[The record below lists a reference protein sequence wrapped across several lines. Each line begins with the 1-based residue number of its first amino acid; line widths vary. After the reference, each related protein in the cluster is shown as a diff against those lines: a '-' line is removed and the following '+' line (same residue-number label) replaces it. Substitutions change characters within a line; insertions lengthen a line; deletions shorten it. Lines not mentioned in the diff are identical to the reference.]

1 MPLEISGL
9 QPPEVHSYTGRNRIA
24 ETRSMLNFLQ
34 IPLPEL
40 FAVLAAIA
48 FAAGLNV
55 YATVAALG
63 LLARFGHVPLPPA
76 LQLLETWPI
85 IAASTILFAIE
96 FFADKIPAFD
106 LIWSAL
112 HTFVRVPAAAL
123 LAYGAT
129 RQLTPAQQLLAAALG
144 AAIALAAHGGKTAL
158 RAAVTPSPEPFSN
171 ITLSLAED
179 ALAIALTWLATRH
192 PYAAAT
198 IALVLVAIIVLLAR
212 LVIRALRALLT
223 GAEQELAGRQT

>member
-1 MPLEISGL
+1 
-9 QPPEVHSYTGRNRIA
+9 
-24 ETRSMLNFLQ
+24 MLNWLQ

-40 FAVLAAIA
+40 FALLAAIA

-76 LQLLETWPI
+76 LQILETWPVI
-85 IAASTILFAIE
+85 VASATLFTIE

-129 RQLTPAQQLLAAALG
+129 RQLTPAQQLLATALG
-144 AAIALAAHGGKTAL
+144 AAIALAAHGGKTAV
-158 RAAVTPSPEPFSN
+158 RAAITPSPEPFSN
-171 ITLSLAED
+171 IALSLGED
-179 ALAIALTWLATRH
+179 ALALGLTWLATRH
-192 PYAAAT
+192 PYTAAA
-198 IALVLVAIIVLLAR
+198 LVFIFVVIIVVLAR
-212 LVIRALRALLT
+212 FVIKALRALFR
-223 GAEQELAGRQT
+223 GAEKELAARPA

>member
-1 MPLEISGL
+1 
-9 QPPEVHSYTGRNRIA
+9 V
-24 ETRSMLNFLQ
+24 LNWLQ

-40 FAVLAAIA
+40 FAVLAAVA

-63 LLARFGHVPLPPA
+63 LLARFGHLPLPPA
-76 LQLLETWPI
+76 LQLIESWPI
-85 IAASTILFAIE
+85 IAASLVLFVIE

-112 HTFVRVPAAAL
+112 HTFIRVPVAAL

-129 RQLTPAQQLLAAALG
+129 RQLTPTQQLLAAFLG
-144 AAIALAAHGGKTAL
+144 ALIALAAHGGKTAL

-171 ITLSLAED
+171 ISLSLSED
-179 ALAIALTWLATRH
+179 VLAVALTWLATRH
-192 PYAAAT
+192 PYAAASV
-198 IALVLVAIIVLLAR
+198 ALVLLIIIVLLAR
-212 LVIRALRALLT
+212 LVLNALRALFR
-223 GAEQELAGRQT
+223 GAERELASTL

>member
-1 MPLEISGL
+1 
-9 QPPEVHSYTGRNRIA
+9 V
-24 ETRSMLNFLQ
+24 LNWLQ

-40 FAVLAAIA
+40 FAVLAGIA

-63 LLARFGHVPLPPA
+63 LLARFGHLPLPPA
-76 LQLLETWPI
+76 LQLLESWLV
-85 IAASTILFAIE
+85 IAACGTLFAVE

-106 LIWSAL
+106 LLWSAL

-129 RQLTPAQQLLAAALG
+129 RQLSPAQQLLAAFLG

-171 ITLSLAED
+171 ITLSLGED
-179 ALAIALTWLATRH
+179 VLAVSLTWLATRH
-192 PYAAAT
+192 PYAAASVV
-198 IALVLVAIIVLLAR
+198 LVLVAVIILLAR
-212 LVIRALRALLT
+212 LVINSLRALFR
-223 GAEQELAGRQT
+223 GAEKELAG

>member
-1 MPLEISGL
+1 
-9 QPPEVHSYTGRNRIA
+9 
-24 ETRSMLNFLQ
+24 MLDWLQ

-40 FAVLAAIA
+40 FALLAAIA

-76 LQLLETWPI
+76 LQILETWPVI
-85 IAASTILFAIE
+85 TASGVLFAVE
-96 FFADKIPAFD
+96 FFVDKIPAFD
-106 LIWSAL
+106 LVWSAL

-129 RQLTPAQQLLAAALG
+129 RQLTPVQQLLAALLG
-144 AAIALAAHGGKTAL
+144 AAVALAAHGGKTAV

-171 ITLSLAED
+171 ITLSLGED
-179 ALAIALTWLATRH
+179 VLAVSLTWLATRH
-192 PYAAAT
+192 PYTAAA
-198 IALVLVAIIVLLAR
+198 LVFVLVAIIVVMAR
-212 LVIRALRALLT
+212 FAIRALRALFR
-223 GAEQELAGRQT
+223 GAEKELAAGPA